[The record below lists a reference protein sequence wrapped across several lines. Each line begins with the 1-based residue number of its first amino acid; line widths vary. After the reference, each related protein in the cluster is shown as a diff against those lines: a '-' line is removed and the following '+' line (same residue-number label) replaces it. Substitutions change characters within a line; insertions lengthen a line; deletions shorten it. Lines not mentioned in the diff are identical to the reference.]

1 MFEELLSA
9 ALTHIQSVSVVV
21 WLSAGIL
28 LTTLWL
34 SRRDHARIKKLENE
48 LRQARNDLKA
58 LTTSSLGVGS
68 RIIELERQIRQI
80 KQNPQTQKV
89 VQKAPV
95 TMLEHSNQ
103 PYDHASQ
110 LIAQGKDNDEVARM
124 CGISRNEAELIAMM
138 QRLEKAS

>member
-1 MFEELLSA
+1 MVEEYFTLLLTQLQAVSPFVWA
-9 ALTHIQSVSVVV
+9 ATGL
-21 WLSAGIL
+21 L

-34 SRRDHARIKKLENE
+34 SRRDHAKIKKLQKE
-48 LRQARNDLKA
+48 LKQARNDLKA

-68 RIIELERQIRQI
+68 RIIELERQIRAI
-80 KQNPQTQKV
+80 KLQPQQP
-89 VQKAPV
+89 VQQTTPV

-103 PYDHASQ
+103 PYDHAAHLVQ
-110 LIAQGKDNDEVARM
+110 QGKDSDEIAKM